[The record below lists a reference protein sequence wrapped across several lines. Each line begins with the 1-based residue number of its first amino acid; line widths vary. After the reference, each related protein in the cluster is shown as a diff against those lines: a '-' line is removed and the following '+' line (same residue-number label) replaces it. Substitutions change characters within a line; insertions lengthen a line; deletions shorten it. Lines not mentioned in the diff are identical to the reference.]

1 MLSQL
6 LSSKPKSKL
15 INLLLAHPGRSFSL
29 TELRLSTGCG
39 TKLLQ
44 KTMRELVRMGFV
56 LTTERSGS
64 RRRARYFQINRHFA
78 LYPELV
84 SMLRKIK
91 KIPVDILGRKAA
103 GVGDCKFVALTGVFA
118 GKPRMETDLVFVG
131 KVSPAKLATLL
142 KFAQRLAETEINYT
156 IFAPHEFE
164 YRKVMNDR
172 FVKDVLENN
181 PVVVVDKTKHRNIA
195 KLVYKL

>member
-29 TELRLSTGCG
+29 TELRLSIGSSG
-39 TKLLQ
+39 KLLQ
-44 KTMRELVRMGFV
+44 KTVRELAKMGFV
-56 LTTERSGS
+56 FTHERGKHK
-64 RRRARYFQINRHFA
+64 YFQINQHFA

-91 KIPVDILGRKAA
+91 KIPPDILAKKIAT
-103 GVGDCKFVALTGVFA
+103 VGDCRFVALTGVFA
-118 GKPRMETDLVFVG
+118 GHPRMATDILFVG
-131 KVSPAKLATLL
+131 KVSNSRLSKFL
-142 KFAQRLAETEINYT
+142 KFATRLAEAEISYT
-156 IFAPHEFE
+156 VFSPHEFE

-172 FVKDVLENN
+172 FVKDILENN
-181 PVVVVDKTKHRNIA
+181 PVVIVDKTKHHNIA

>member
-29 TELRLSTGCG
+29 TELRLSTGSG
-39 TKLLQ
+39 SKLLQ
-44 KTMRELVRMGFV
+44 KTVRELAKMGFV
-56 LTTERSGS
+56 SAHERGK
-64 RRRARYFQINRHFA
+64 RKYFQINRNFA

-91 KIPVDILGRKAA
+91 KVPPDILAKKSTT
-103 GVGDCKFVALTGVFA
+103 VGDCRFIALTGVFA
-118 GKPRMETDLVFVG
+118 GHPRMPTDLLFVG
-131 KVSPAKLATLL
+131 KVSNSRLAKFLRFAT
-142 KFAQRLAETEINYT
+142 RLAEAEISYT
-156 IFAPHEFE
+156 VFAPHEFE
-164 YRKVMNDR
+164 YRKIMNDR
-172 FVKDVLENN
+172 FVKDILENN